1 MTLLITWN
9 VLIGQFSHL
18 QPQEERMKSKRRV
31 YSKTTCKAKLKTR
44 FLLSINH
51 SVWFIASEQR
61 FRTDS
66 FSNHSMSIEL
76 DIELPLLTPFI
87 FTPTH
92 FQNSFLSPPQRIF
105 AYSFGNQSTS
115 FNCEIVTPYNQRLVT
130 HHVTYMFNLFNPRP
144 RKNCKKSTKNFKV
157 SKNHSKKPKNPS
169 KNLFPLDWV
178 PTKLMALFHFSP
190 SQFQYW

>member
-144 RKNCKKSTKNFKV
+144 RKNCKKSTKI
-157 SKNHSKKPKNPS
+157 SKFQKTIQKNQ
-169 KNLFPLDWV
+169 KILQK
-178 PTKLMALFHFSP
+178 TCFH
-190 SQFQYW
+190 